1 MLLMRKNGMRATA
14 LSACLMAILTAPWA
28 LPGEDRVIAKKGS
41 VVSAIVVAEN
51 APPPLKHAAGELA
64 FYLGK
69 ISDSPAPAI
78 VNGSSRE
85 LYNIYLLT
93 AGEAVKKGVVNAER
107 SSELREDGFILKA
120 GKEGLF
126 IIGRNPR
133 GVLFGAYEIL
143 KRYGGIRWLVP
154 GADGEYFTHQSEIRV
169 PDGETLCNP
178 AFPYRTVFLGRC
190 NNNSFLKDTWDWQ
203 VRNNLAVHTHSV
215 RFSKEAYDYLE
226 KLDAVCRQGG
236 HIFTPLVVSVY
247 DKDFTL
253 KSLYE
258 KHPEAF
264 PLINGK
270 RVFLDGQKYQ
280 PCTTNPMVLER
291 MRRNLVQ
298 YVEKRVKPGD
308 YVIIGNNDGTSWCQC
323 ENCQKLDPPEE
334 KAKGSYATRYWTLV
348 NDLARTV
355 WEKQPDVK
363 LGGWAYQN
371 FHGVPKGVEP
381 DQRLLVMLTYNNH
394 CFRHALE
401 DVNCPVN
408 REFLK
413 LFREWTAK
421 KNYLTSWE
429 QMDYAA
435 GDSYMFIEKNYIEK
449 LKSYRK
455 LGVKGPL
462 LIAPPP
468 DGVYSRERRVTR
480 TPVTW
485 YAMWNTLYLAS
496 RFLWDMER
504 DCDAEFEEANS
515 LYYGRAG
522 GAMKEYHR
530 LLEKAMLETPCCHGW
545 GHNSPIGRCLEKP
558 GVQEKALGLL
568 AKAEK
573 DAAEDP
579 RALKHI
585 SFDRKFFT
593 EVWLAE
599 RKNYLEGFR
608 EIKCYSRKEPIAVDG
623 IDKEE
628 DWKNAER
635 ISNFKVFRQGKVSSD
650 ASAGTQTFLRIV
662 YEPEFL
668 YFFLEVLEP
677 EMKKIKA
684 EYKEHDSR
692 IWEDN
697 SIEIFINHPDLA
709 NKYYH
714 LVFNHKGVLYD
725 SFCNALNRAGD
736 RTFNS
741 EAEIKT
747 RLLADRWCVEMKIP
761 TSGLG
766 MKCFDGT
773 TWKINVARSRILTDG
788 TREHSS
794 LASGGSFHNVDNFLP
809 LVFSGRR
816 IMKNGKAADD
826 SPWKNGSFDNVVS
839 YPASKIKN
847 WKIKDGKGPLFWS
860 LNGDSGAFSMGLHP
874 ESKNYYLTLSGGAIY
889 QFYNGG
895 ERAFRIRFRAS
906 GKGSLAVRLFR
917 YRLSEDGKRTGL
929 PSITLATIQT
939 DSTAWKEFSY
949 SYEKS
954 VSREYCALVFQ
965 HVSGEINIDD
975 VIITPTPTL

>member
-1 MLLMRKNGMRATA
+1 MKKILLTGI
-14 LSACLMAILTAPWA
+14 LSAAA
-28 LPGEDRVIAKKGS
+28 LFMLQAEDFDLIRDGKA
-41 VVSAIVVAEN
+41 VSNIVVAKE
-51 APPPLKHAAGELA
+51 APAPVRFGASELSR
-64 FYLGK
+64 FLRK
-69 ISDSPAPAI
+69 ISQGEEVKVSD
-78 VNGSSRE
+78 RE
-85 LYNIYLLT
+85 ASLLYNVFVGTKKDGKLL
-93 AGEAVKKGVVNAER
+93 AASGIDGAAV
-107 SSELREDGFILKA
+107 RENGFAIKA
-120 GKEGLF
+120 GPKGLY
-126 IIGRNPR
+126 IIG
-133 GVLFGAYEIL
+133 GDELGALYGCYEIL
-143 KRYGGIRWLVP
+143 KEYGGIRWILP
-154 GADGEYFTHQSEIRV
+154 GDDGEYFKVKKTISV
-169 PDGETLCNP
+169 PAGSTVRNP
-178 AFPYRTVFLGRC
+178 YLPLRLMNFNSCYVNRPYFLTRE
-190 NNNSFLKDTWDWQ
+190 WQ
-203 VRNNLAVHTHSV
+203 VRNFMQPTASLAPYSAFPQNTAHLNELGTQ
-215 RFSKEAYDYLE
+215 
-226 KLDAVCRQGG
+226 AVATGG
-236 HIFTPLVVSVY
+236 HVLTPLLFGGKYPKPAEV
-247 DKDFTL
+247 DKLFA
-253 KSLYE
+253 E
-258 KHPEAF
+258 HPEYF
-264 PLINGK
+264 PMINGK
-270 RVFLDGQKYQ
+270 RIKLDGQKYQ